1 MKIRNIEIT
10 LATLILIFILYK
22 QFAGIDGYIE
32 GRFSDSAYGKEM
44 FDAKGLHFNF
54 WINYL
59 FPIILK
65 SIAIYLAF
73 FWTACSLPDK
83 FITERKWRNTMLSV
97 SGGFIVIWLL
107 FVSADYIKMP
117 FNDNILPEALY
128 REFGVAAFIN
138 GIFLLYE
145 IVKQIAIW
153 KLKRDAVKKNGK
165 ANTLTTDIIWF
176 VLFWGAALLGVTLI
190 APYWGLGFFLALIPP
205 CMFLTY
211 LICAYYLIPKYY
223 YQPDKGGFWLYATL
237 VTLAINIPFSGIYT
251 IRMSYGSIDF
261 VFKFIFGWLLQAACI
276 VPLSIYQHKIRS
288 KRAKELTNLQTEL
301 GTSNAGLQFLR
312 SQINPH
318 FLFNA
323 LNTLYGTALVENA
336 ERTGEGI
343 QKLGDMMRFMLHEN
357 HQDKIAL
364 SREIDYLH
372 NYIDLQNLRIAL
384 SPNIKI
390 EIEIEDVTGYY
401 EIAPMLLIPFLEN
414 AYKHGISLKNKSW
427 INVNLFKTGNILN
440 LDVRNSIHPEQENDP
455 ERYHSG
461 TGLDNVKQRLEL
473 LYPKQHELIIRRN
486 THEFFIHLS
495 ITLSS
500 ITNN

>member
-1 MKIRNIEIT
+1 MKIKNIEIT
-10 LATLILIFILYK
+10 LATLLIIFIVYK

-59 FPIILK
+59 FPATLK
-65 SIAIYLAF
+65 WVAMYVDFIWI
-73 FWTACSLPDK
+73 ACSLPDK
-83 FITERKWRNTMLSV
+83 FITERKWRNAILSLI
-97 SGGFIVIWLL
+97 GGFIAIWMLL
-107 FVSADYIKMP
+107 VLGDCIKMP
-117 FNDNILPEALY
+117 FNDHILQEALY
-128 REFGVAAFIN
+128 REFGVVSIVS
-138 GIFLLYE
+138 GVILLYE
-145 IVKQIAIW
+145 ILKQIVVW
-153 KLKRDAVKKNGK
+153 RLKGDAAKKKGK
-165 ANTLTTDIIWF
+165 NNILTTDIIWF
-176 VLFWGAALLGVTLI
+176 AFLWAVAVLGVTMVE
-190 APYWGLGFFLALIPP
+190 PTWGLGLFLALIPP
-205 CMFLTY
+205 CMFLAY
-211 LICAYYLIPKYY
+211 LACYYYLIPRYY
-223 YQPDKGGFWLYATL
+223 HQPEKGGFWLYTAII
-237 VTLAINIPFSGIYT
+237 TLAINLPFSGIYT
-251 IRMSYGSIDF
+251 IRMSYGSVDF
-261 VFKFIFGWLLQAACI
+261 VFKFLFGWLLQSACV
-276 VPLSIYQHKIRS
+276 VPLSIYLHRVRTR
-288 KRAKELTNLQTEL
+288 RAAELTDLKTEL

-357 HQDKIAL
+357 HQDKIVL

-390 EIEIEDVTGYY
+390 EVGIEDITGYY
-401 EIAPMLLIPFLEN
+401 EIAPMLLIPFVEN
-414 AYKHGISLKNKSW
+414 AYKHGISLKNNSW
-427 INVNLFKTGNILN
+427 INVNLSKTGNTLN

-473 LYPKQHELIIRRN
+473 LYPQNHELVIRRN
-486 THEFFIHLS
+486 TQEFFIHLS
-495 ITLSS
+495 IKLKT
-500 ITNN
+500 ITNK

>member
-1 MKIRNIEIT
+1 MKLRNIEIT

-22 QFAGIDGYIE
+22 QFAGINGYIE

-59 FPIILK
+59 FPIFLK
-65 SIAIYLAF
+65 SVVIYLAF
-73 FWTACSLPDK
+73 FWIACSLPDK
-83 FITERKWRNTMLSV
+83 FITKRKWRNAILSLI
-97 SGGFIVIWLL
+97 GGFIVIWQL
-107 FVSADYIKMP
+107 FVLADCIKMP
-117 FNDNILPEALY
+117 FNDNVLPEALY
-128 REFGVAAFIN
+128 REFAVVAFIS
-138 GIFLLYE
+138 GLFLLYE
-145 IVKQIAIW
+145 IIKQLAIW
-153 KLKRDAVKKNGK
+153 QLKRDADKKSGK
-165 ANTLTTDIIWF
+165 VNTLTTDIIWF
-176 VLFWGAALLGVTLI
+176 GLFWGAALLGVTLI
-190 APYWGLGFFLALIPP
+190 VPYWGLGFFLALIPP

-211 LICAYYLIPKYY
+211 LACVYYLIPKYY
-223 YQPDKGGFWLYATL
+223 YQAEKGGFWLYLTL
-237 VTLAINIPFSGIYT
+237 ITLAINIPFSGVYT
-251 IRMSYGSIDF
+251 IKMSYGSIDF
-261 VFKFIFGWLLQAACI
+261 VFKFLFGWLLQTACI
-276 VPLSIYQHKIRS
+276 VPLGIYLHKVRT
-288 KRAKELTNLQTEL
+288 KREVDLTNLQTEL

-390 EIEIEDVTGYY
+390 EIEIEDINDYY
-401 EIAPMLLIPFLEN
+401 DIAPMLLIPFVEN
-414 AYKHGISLKNKSW
+414 AYKHGISLKNNSW
-427 INVNLFKTGNILN
+427 INVNLSKTGNTLN

-473 LYPKQHELIIRRN
+473 LYPQNHELVIRRN
-486 THEFFIHLS
+486 TQEFFIHLS
-495 ITLSS
+495 IKLKT
-500 ITNN
+500 ITNK